1 LTRGDLNLDTGPHV
15 LCHGKGR
22 KDRTTPLTAE
32 TVAVLRTW
40 ASSAASIFTMGVLIE
55 VGERD
60 PSQRC
65 GYLLMLSVG
74 RGATAVPGSC
84 WAVAGEGTWAVDG
97 AVGTAV
103 FRGGV
108 LTCPDGGA
116 GFRGGVLTCPDGG
129 AGFRGGVLACPDGGA
144 GAAWVGGVAVGS
156 GGNVVRVARGG
167 VLACPD
173 GGVVYVRR
181 VGAAVVCSGGAGA
194 CVVCG
199 GGGVACCS
207 GGGVD
212 GVAWGG
218 GVGAV
223 VACTGAKAVSAGGA
237 DAGVDNGAGAAGAAN
252 GAGATFVAGA
262 AVAAGGAGG
271 AGVVATVGVGG
282 VEVDRTNPVSTI
294 AAAAAAAIGNHRR
307 RGWRCG
313 VRIRG

>member
-1 LTRGDLNLDTGPHV
+1 VGRDL
-15 LCHGKGR
+15 HGRWVVGGCADHR
-22 KDRTTPLTAE
+22 TDRF
-32 TVAVLRTW
+32 
-40 ASSAASIFTMGVLIE
+40 ASSATSIFTMGVLIE

-97 AVGTAV
+97 AVGTA
-103 FRGGV
+103 
-108 LTCPDGGA
+108 
-116 GFRGGVLTCPDGG
+116 
-129 AGFRGGVLACPDGGA
+129 GFRGGVLACPDGGA
-144 GAAWVGGVAVGS
+144 GAAWIGGVAVGS
-156 GGNVVRVARGG
+156 GGGVVRVARGG

-173 GGVVYVRR
+173 GGAVYVRR

-199 GGGVACCS
+199 GGAVACCS

-223 VACTGAKAVSAGGA
+223 VACTGMKAVSAGGA
-237 DAGVDNGAGAAGAAN
+237 DAGVANGAGAAGAGAGTAN
-252 GAGATFVAGA
+252 GAGAAFVAGA
-262 AVAAGGAGG
+262 AVAVAAGG

-294 AAAAAAAIGNHRR
+294 AAAAAIGNHRR